1 MSGLRDQFNRT
12 HRYLRLSLTDRCNL
26 RCVYCMPAEGLQW
39 IPSPDILTRA
49 EIVYLSELFVEMG
62 IEHIRLTGGEPTIRK
77 DLLDIVSDLASIQD
91 LNDLSMTTNA
101 LTLSKLAAPLK
112 DAGLKRL
119 NISIDSLQPERFST
133 LTRGGKLEKVLK
145 GIDAAY
151 AAGFGSSDAPIK
163 LNIVVMSKKN
173 DDEVLDF
180 VRFASEHPATIQPR
194 FIEYMPFGKRLH
206 QNTHTKSLQEQLA
219 THTTL
224 LSLDEDHT
232 YTGPA
237 TYSMA
242 KEYGVK
248 VGFISP
254 ISNRFCSTCNRLRL
268 SAHGDLR
275 ACLAKEP
282 HPTLRSVIRN
292 PDHSRK
298 DVQTLIQN
306 IVWGKVKGHQ
316 CATEDNTPVPF
327 EGIMTQIGG

>member
-1 MSGLRDQFNRT
+1 
-12 HRYLRLSLTDRCNL
+12 
-26 RCVYCMPAEGLQW
+26 MPAEGLQW
-39 IPSPDILTRA
+39 IPSPEILTRA
-49 EIVYLSELFVEMG
+49 EILYLSEIFVEMG
-62 IEHIRLTGGEPTIRK
+62 IEHIRLTGGEPTVRK
-77 DLLDIVSDLASIQD
+77 DLLDVVSDLAGIQA
-91 LNDLSMTTNA
+91 LKDLSMTTNA

-112 DAGLKRL
+112 KVGLKRL

-151 AAGFGSSDAPIK
+151 AAGFGSSNAPIK

-224 LSLDEDHT
+224 LSLDVDHT

-237 TYSMA
+237 TYFMA

-292 PDHSRK
+292 SNHTRK

-316 CATEDNTPVPF
+316 CATEDSSPVPF

>member
-1 MSGLRDQFNRT
+1 
-12 HRYLRLSLTDRCNL
+12 
-26 RCVYCMPAEGLQW
+26 MPAEGLQW
-39 IPSPDILTRA
+39 IPSPEILTREEILYIA
-49 EIVYLSELFVEMG
+49 EIFVEMG

-77 DLLDIVSDLASIQD
+77 DLLEIVSDLSGIQG
-91 LNDLSMTTNA
+91 LKDLSMTTNA
-101 LTLSKLAAPLK
+101 LTLSRLASPLK
-112 DAGLKRL
+112 ESGLKRL
-119 NISIDSLQPERFST
+119 NISIDSLQSERFSE
-133 LTRGGKLEKVLK
+133 LTRGGKLNRVLK

-151 AAGFGSSDAPIK
+151 DAGFGSPEAPIK
-163 LNIVVMSKKN
+163 LNIVVMSNKN

-206 QNTHTKSLQEQLA
+206 QNTDTKSLQEQLA

-224 LSLDEDHT
+224 LSIDADHT

-242 KEYGVK
+242 KEFGVT

-282 HPTLRSVIRN
+282 HPTLRSVIRDPN
-292 PDHSRK
+292 HSRK
-298 DVQTLIQN
+298 DVLTLIQN

-316 CATEDNTPVPF
+316 CASEDNDPIPF
-327 EGIMTQIGG
+327 EGVMTQIGG